1 MRSDV
6 DIMGLYFVSIVVYM
20 MLTIPLFVIVRR
32 ALFKS
37 GFYRYVW
44 HPNLF
49 EVALYLCLVCVFV
62 LLFPI

>member
-6 DIMGLYFVSIVVYM
+6 NFLGLFFVSIVIYM
-20 MLTIPLFVIVRR
+20 ILTIPFFVIFRR
-32 ALFKS
+32 MLFKL

-49 EVALYLCLVCVFV
+49 EVALYLCMVCLFV
-62 LLFPI
+62 LSVPL

>member
-6 DIMGLYFVSIVVYM
+6 NILGLFFVSIVIYM
-20 MLTIPLFVIVRR
+20 ILTIPLFVIFRR
-32 ALFKS
+32 LLFKL

-49 EVALYLCLVCVFV
+49 EVALYLCMACLFV
-62 LLFPI
+62 LSVPL